1 MIIDSEKKLN
11 NFKNKIKKKKY
22 LYLDTEFNREN
33 TYKATLSFISIF
45 DGKFYYI
52 LDALKY
58 KKLVKPLIN
67 IISAN
72 SITKILHGSEQDLEL
87 IHQFGYELGPIFDNQ
102 LAAAFCGFE
111 RNLSYQNI
119 TKIICKKKIDKKFQN
134 INWLKRPV
142 SKKIISYLKNDTKYL
157 KPTHKYLK
165 RILDRTKKIKYFN
178 EEMNLFK
185 NNATNVLKLS
195 STLKRN
201 IGINLLEHKKF
212 KNILM
217 IRNIISEKKNLPKNW
232 VLSDNDIIKLLNSKN
247 NNLIKRNFKISKEY
261 KDKISKNINHLKKI
275 KVRKVKIDNTLLASM
290 NFIRL
295 ITAKKNKID
304 ENLIASKNE
313 IYNYL
318 AYKKYKSKWR
328 KKIFYDNFEKFIK
341 GNINLKFKN
350 WIIQF

>member
-1 MIIDSEKKLN
+1 
-11 NFKNKIKKKKY
+11 
-22 LYLDTEFNREN
+22 
-33 TYKATLSFISIF
+33 
-45 DGKFYYI
+45 
-52 LDALKY
+52 
-58 KKLVKPLIN
+58 
-67 IISAN
+67 
-72 SITKILHGSEQDLEL
+72 
-87 IHQFGYELGPIFDNQ
+87 
-102 LAAAFCGFE
+102 
-111 RNLSYQNI
+111 
-119 TKIICKKKIDKKFQN
+119 
-134 INWLKRPV
+134 
-142 SKKIISYLKNDTKYL
+142 
-157 KPTHKYLK
+157 
-165 RILDRTKKIKYFN
+165 
-178 EEMNLFK
+178 MNLFK

-313 IYNYL
+313 Y
-318 AYKKYKSKWR
+318 AVD
-328 KKIFYDNFEKFIK
+328 IFV
-341 GNINLKFKN
+341 
-350 WIIQF
+350 Q